1 MEQDCKDCK
10 HSDNPENVEPCNSCE
25 WTEVFSNFTPK
36 KDLNQLLREKL
47 GQVRQDVEFE
57 KQHWGHTT
65 DAVKQ
70 PSHYMLKE
78 GLEVRDVLEI
88 LADKIR
94 TPEAN
99 TADWKPAGSL
109 FISDYVQMM
118 QYLMRFMDKNG
129 VEDLRKA
136 SWYLDKLIEAYE

>member
-1 MEQDCKDCK
+1 MEQECKDCK

-47 GQVRQDVEFE
+47 GQVQQDVEFE

-70 PSHYMLKE
+70 PSHYMLKP
-78 GLEVRDVLEI
+78 GLEVRDVLE
-88 LADKIR
+88 LLVDKLQQTLPYPGN
-94 TPEAN
+94 TP
-99 TADWKPAGSL
+99 L
-109 FISDYVQMM
+109 FESDYVQMM
-118 QYLMRFMDKNG
+118 QYLMRFMEKNG
-129 VEDLRKA
+129 KQDLEKA
-136 SWYLDKLIEAYE
+136 RWYLDKLIEAYE

>member
-25 WTEVFSNFTPK
+25 WTDVFSNFTPK

-47 GQVRQDVEFE
+47 GQVKQDVEFE

-70 PSHYMLKE
+70 PSHYMLKP
-78 GLEVRDVLEI
+78 GLEVRDVLEL
-88 LADKIR
+88 LASKI
-94 TPEAN
+94 AN
-99 TADWKPAGSL
+99 STEYPWDTKHL
-109 FISDYVQMM
+109 FTSDYVQMM
-118 QYLMRFMDKNG
+118 QYLMRFMEKNG
-129 VEDLRKA
+129 KQDLEKA
-136 SWYLDKLIEAYE
+136 RWYLDKLIEAYE

>member
-25 WTEVFSNFTPK
+25 WTGVFSNFTPK

-47 GQVRQDVEFE
+47 GQVQQDVEFE

-70 PSHYMLKE
+70 PSHYMLKP
-78 GLEVRDVLEI
+78 GLEVRDVLE
-88 LADKIR
+88 LLVDKLQQTLPYPGN
-94 TPEAN
+94 TP
-99 TADWKPAGSL
+99 L
-109 FISDYVQMM
+109 FESDYVQMM
-118 QYLMRFMDKNG
+118 QYLMRFMEKNG
-129 VEDLRKA
+129 KQDLEKA
-136 SWYLDKLIEAYE
+136 RWYLDKLIEAYE